1 MRERV
6 KSEGSLPAVEIF
18 RKTSSISVLHAISTL
33 NNAFFGWGQN
43 DPVLG
48 EVIDGHDVIAYTNW
62 KDALRSDDSTAVL
75 LKDPQN
81 KRRIMGYTFAIPI
94 SRMDPRRADEANE
107 TAYIYATAIEKEQQ
121 GRGYVALLVDRLF
134 RELAR
139 KGYIFAERD
148 VMIDNGYADVIQQHY
163 AGFVIGQ
170 PFDHNRFGLGY
181 ERHFRIALRDYV
193 AHLDESNVSHDH

>member
-1 MRERV
+1 MGERI
-6 KSEGSLPAVEIF
+6 KSEGSLPEVEIF
-18 RKTSSISVLHAISTL
+18 NKSAWISALHAISAL
-33 NNAFFGWGQN
+33 NNAFFDWGEN

-48 EVIDGHDVIAYTNW
+48 EIIDGHDVIAYASWT
-62 KDALRSDDSTAVL
+62 DALCSDDSTAVL
-75 LKDPQN
+75 LVDPQY

-94 SRMDPRRADEANE
+94 SRMDPRRADEATE

-139 KGYIFAERD
+139 KGYMFAERD
-148 VMIDNGYADVIQQHY
+148 VMIDNGYADVIQRHY
-163 AGFVIGQ
+163 AGFISEQ

-193 AHLDESNVSHDH
+193 AHLDESNVSHDQ